1 VSADLVDMFTL
12 LLLFALQVVNPSEMA
27 CVGSVQD
34 MTLPLD
40 IYVASVEMEGT
51 ATLAVQGQIIY
62 LNGPKVSSLKPGAIQ
77 RVVRPEGKVRDP
89 LTGNNLGFYYMDIGT
104 IRIEAVE
111 QDKAK
116 ATVQI
121 SCNGIFKGDIVL
133 PYVPKPTVA
142 FSGDLSNDLTS
153 LPDNGLVSSILLGKD
168 DAQELSSGNICFLG
182 LGGRDGIKPGDR
194 FTVFRYNPE
203 FNARDM
209 DTWGKG
215 TNRSYSPLQG
225 MAYRFR
231 LNSLLRARKISPQI
245 LGDIVVVEAG
255 ENFSTGKVVNSLL
268 EMHVGDL
275 IIKK

>member
-1 VSADLVDMFTL
+1 MSADLVDMFRL
-12 LLLFALQVVNPSEMA
+12 LLLFALKVVSPNEMA

-34 MTLPLD
+34 TTLPLD

-51 ATLAVQGQIIY
+51 ATLVVQGQILY
-62 LNGPKVSSLKPGAIQ
+62 LNGPKVSSLKPGTIQ

-89 LTGNNLGFYYMDIGT
+89 LTGNNLGFYYLDVGT

-121 SCNGIFKGDIVL
+121 SCSGIFKGDIVL
-133 PYVPKPTVA
+133 PYTPKPAVE
-142 FSGDLSNDLTS
+142 FSGEPSNALTS
-153 LPDNGLVSSILLGKD
+153 LPDNGLVSTILLGKD

-194 FTVFRYNPE
+194 FTVFRSYPE

-209 DTWGKG
+209 ETWGKG
-215 TNRSYSPLQG
+215 TNRSYSPLRG
-225 MAYRFR
+225 MAYRFK
-231 LNSLLRARKISPQI
+231 LNSLLRSRKISPEI
-245 LGDIVVVEAG
+245 LGDIIVVEAG
-255 ENFSTGKVVNSLL
+255 ENFSTGKVVNSLS
-268 EMHVGDL
+268 EMHIGDL
-275 IIKK
+275 IVKK